1 LDYFY
6 KGEYEKAKE
15 EFEKTIELDP
25 ESVAAWMNGGVALGK
40 LGKPEEAVKFYDKAI
55 ELKPDIAD
63 AWYNKACSYSL
74 KGDKGKSL
82 ENLQKA
88 IELDPK
94 YKEKSKKDE
103 DFKGLWDDED
113 FKKIVE

>member
-1 LDYFY
+1 MHLLV
-6 KGEYEKAKE
+6 
-15 EFEKTIELDP
+15 ELA
-25 ESVAAWMNGGVALGK
+25 S
-40 LGKPEEAVKFYDKAI
+40 YDKAV
-55 ELKPDIAD
+55 ELKPDYAD

-82 ENLQKA
+82 ENLRKA

-94 YKEKSKKDE
+94 YKKMSNLDDE
-103 DFKGLWDDED
+103 FESLWDDED